1 MLRRRFCYVLSI
13 VAVTAAAILAVT
25 PPPSTAGPICPAG
38 SEFQLLGLVN
48 QFRAN
53 NGRSALTL
61 SAELM
66 GKAQKWSDLLATE
79 NALRHSNLTDGVS
92 AGWSGIA
99 ENVAYNASVAA
110 DQAALEAS
118 PGHRI
123 NLLGDYSELG
133 LGISCGAGGR
143 IFVTEVFVK
152 RAVPTPSY
160 QNDPRAS
167 SFGAV
172 TPARLLDTRGGAKP
186 AALSHFTIAV
196 SGRAGVP
203 DSGVT
208 AAVVTVSALDGVGVG
223 WLQVGPTGA
232 TAFGASSNLNYSQV
246 TPTASATTIVQVGAG
261 GAIDVFISE
270 SAHVVVDVIGY
281 FTATNGSVSGG
292 RTVPI
297 APVRALDTRPGYA
310 PAYGGPRPS
319 AGATVTVGITGVGQV
334 PTSGVIAVVAN
345 ITTVAG
351 DSAGHVVVAPG
362 AGTAGGVE
370 VSRTSRPNQISAN
383 LIIIPVDAAGRISL
397 TPTMNTDLLI
407 DVFAWITN
415 DAQAASTEGL
425 FVPTT
430 PIRFLDTR
438 AANGIPTTRAV
449 SGNVNVDVSARNF
462 YPTCARAVFGNITAV
477 APAQPIWLQAGPAG
491 RFANGAFSNLNN
503 DLAAGIVANSAVIPV
518 GDGCDVGVFASSS
531 THEILDL
538 SGYFI

>member
-1 MLRRRFCYVLSI
+1 MLRRKFSFVLSI
-13 VAVTAAAILAVT
+13 VAVTATSILVVA
-25 PPPSTAGPICPAG
+25 PNPSSAGPVCPVG

-48 QFRAN
+48 QFRSS
-53 NGRSALTL
+53 NGRGALTL
-61 SAELM
+61 SSELM
-66 GKAQKWSDLLATE
+66 VKAQRWSDLLAAE
-79 NALRHSNLTDGVS
+79 NGLRHSNLVDGVS

-118 PGHRI
+118 PGHRT

-133 LGISCGAGGR
+133 LGISCGTGGR
-143 IFVTEVFVK
+143 IFVSQVFVK
-152 RAVPTPSY
+152 RSVPTPSY
-160 QNDPRAS
+160 QNDLRAS
-167 SFGAV
+167 SFSAV
-172 TPARLLDTRGGAKP
+172 TPARLLDTRGGVKP
-186 AALSHFTIAV
+186 AALSHLTIPV
-196 SGRAGVP
+196 GGRAGVP
-203 DSGVT
+203 DVGVS
-208 AAVVTVSALDGVGVG
+208 AAVVAVSAIDGVGVG

-246 TPTASATTIVQVGAG
+246 TPTASATTIVQLGAG
-261 GAIDVFISE
+261 GAIELFISE
-270 SAHVVVDVIGY
+270 SAHVVVDVIG
-281 FTATNGSVSGG
+281 FFATANGSVSAG

-297 APVRALDTRPGYA
+297 APVRALDTRPGYS

-319 AGATVTVGITGVGQV
+319 AGSTVTVGITGVGQV
-334 PTSGVIAVVAN
+334 PTSGVSAVVAN
-345 ITTVAG
+345 ITAVAG
-351 DSAGHVVVAPG
+351 DSPGHVVVAPG
-362 AGTAGGVE
+362 GGTEGGVE
-370 VSRTSRPNQISAN
+370 VSRTGRPNQISAN
-383 LIIIPVDAAGRISL
+383 LVIIPVDAAGRISL
-397 TPTMNTDLLI
+397 TPTMNTDLLV

-415 DAQAASTEGL
+415 GSQAASTEGL

-438 AANGIPTTRAV
+438 AANGIATTRAV
-449 SGNVNVDVSARNF
+449 SGNINVDVSARNF
-462 YPTCARAVFGNITAV
+462 YPTCARAVFANITAV
-477 APAQPIWLQAGPAG
+477 SPAQPIWLQAGPAG